1 MSSESASVASGSV
14 RDLYVSMEAV
24 DQRFT
29 LDYLKQ
35 LHA

>member
-24 DQRFT
+24 DQRS